1 MELVTASFKSCA
13 REDGKL
19 ELKFPPFLIPHALPF
34 LNYLTRRERST
45 ASCTVNRDKCIL
57 FE

>member
-13 REDGKL
+13 REDGKF
-19 ELKFPPFLIPHALPF
+19 ELKFPPFLIPHAL

-45 ASCTVNRDKCIL
+45 TAASCAVNRDKCIL